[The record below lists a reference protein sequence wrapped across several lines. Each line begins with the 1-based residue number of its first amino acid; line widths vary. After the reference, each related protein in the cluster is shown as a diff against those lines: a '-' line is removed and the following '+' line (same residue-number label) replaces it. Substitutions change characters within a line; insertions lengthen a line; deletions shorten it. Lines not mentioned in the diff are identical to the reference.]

1 MTTDTISKKSLET
14 FLTRIAIQGLAVVGN
29 IIIARALGAYG
40 KGIFT
45 YIGATIG
52 LLITFTAGQS
62 AAVAWQFA
70 KQKLGAKTIYA
81 AMQRILAAVTVP
93 VICVCIVLSVVQ
105 KSQWPLAVVAAALPF
120 SVYNQ
125 ASSGFFLARGN
136 VRAVNM
142 QLLITSGLFSLALI
156 LVLIVAHLGMTGLI
170 ATWLAC
176 LIAASIYTRL
186 QLQRYLT
193 AGEPHGATPPVRDQ
207 FWFGAKVSLNALVSY
222 LNFRI
227 DIFIILAMLG
237 AKALGI
243 YSIGIGAG
251 QLVWQLSRP
260 IGTAAFGR
268 IASGTEKQ
276 AAELT
281 AKCMRHSIGIVL
293 AAAICIYFFAPA
305 LITLVYGTQ
314 FAPAGA
320 VVRFLLPGIVMYS
333 AMPILSTFFTQ
344 QMSKPVVPLVFS
356 AVSTILCAI
365 ITLLTVRKLGIL
377 GGAVATSLSYLV
389 SFIGA
394 SIYFIRKTGIS
405 AESVFI
411 LSPED
416 LREYVL
422 LLRAVWRRAA
432 HLFAR

>member
-227 DIFIILAMLG
+227 DVFIILAMLG

-243 YSIGIGAG
+243 YSIGIGFG
-251 QLVWQLSRP
+251 ELMWQLSRP
-260 IGTAAFGR
+260 IGMASYGK
-268 IASGTEKQ
+268 IASGSPQE

-281 AKCMRHSIGIVL
+281 AKCMRHAIGMVL
-293 AAAICIYFFAPA
+293 VGSVLIYFFAPT
-305 LITLVYGTQ
+305 LITLVYGKQ
-314 FAPAGA
+314 FASAGV
-320 VVRFLLPGIVMYS
+320 VVRLLLPGIIMYS
-333 AMPILSTFFTQ
+333 AMPILSTYFTQ
-344 QMSKPVVPLVFS
+344 NMSRPTVPLVFS
-356 AVSTILCAI
+356 AVSAVLCAL
-365 ITLLTVRKLGIL
+365 ITVLTVRTLGIM
-377 GGAVATSLSYLV
+377 GGAIATSLSYIV
-389 SFIGA
+389 AFSAA
-394 SIYFIRKTGIS
+394 SWFFIRTTGIS
-405 AESVFI
+405 AKSMFI
-411 LSPED
+411 LGPED
-416 LREYVL
+416 LREYAAL
-422 LLRAVWRRAA
+422 LSAVWRRAA
-432 HLFAR
+432 HMFAR

>member
-227 DIFIILAMLG
+227 DVFIILAMLG

-243 YSIGIGAG
+243 YSIGIGFG
-251 QLVWQLSRP
+251 ELMWQLSRP
-260 IGTAAFGR
+260 ISIAAYGK
-268 IASGTEKQ
+268 IASGTMHE
-276 AAELT
+276 AAILT
-281 AKCMRHSIGIVL
+281 AKCMRHAIWMVFIGAVV
-293 AAAICIYFFAPA
+293 IYTVGPS
-305 LITLVYGTQ
+305 LVTLVYGQQ
-314 FAPAGA
+314 FAPAGL
-320 VVRFLLPGIVMYS
+320 VVRFLLPGIIVYS

-344 QMSKPVVPLVFS
+344 QMGKPVVPLVFS
-356 AVSTILCAI
+356 ALSMILCALVTFFTI
-365 ITLLTVRKLGIL
+365 RKIGIV
-377 GGAVATSLSYLV
+377 GGAIATSISYLV
-389 SFIGA
+389 AFAAA
-394 SIYFIRKTGIS
+394 SIFFSRNTGIS
-405 AESVFI
+405 PRSMFVLDAS
-411 LSPED
+411 D
-416 LREYVL
+416 LREYL
-422 LLRAVWRRAA
+422 ALMRSTWRKAA
-432 HLFAR
+432 RLVAR